1 MPRRIEKEFEI
12 LKETEN
18 LVCALDEVRET
29 RGRVYEDKNK
39 SCNGC
44 VDINLFG
51 MLLTLKK

>member
-29 RGRVYEDKNK
+29 RGRVLR
-39 SCNGC
+39 G
-44 VDINLFG
+44 
-51 MLLTLKK
+51 